1 MVTNI
6 IFDIGN
12 VLVSFQWADLAEEIG
27 FTKENVRVMNERVIG
42 DRWNELDRGVMS
54 EKASFVFSDY
64 ANAFIKENKGRLDSL
79 YKSTE
84 DFDSR
89 TFDTMFTNYLNRVY
103 GEMQHLRNEE
113 HAVDFIKE
121 YLRFEIARGLYG
133 YGEAYRVFLE
143 SDDTFQQAVEIMHNK
158 KIFKKY
164 KVDSGR

>member
-1 MVTNI
+1 M
-6 IFDIGN
+6 DYAKEEG
-12 VLVSFQWADLAEEIG
+12 VSD
-27 FTKENVRVMNERVIG
+27 
-42 DRWNELDRGVMS
+42 
-54 EKASFVFSDY
+54 KAPFVFSDY
-64 ANAFIKENKGRLDSL
+64 ANAFIKENKEKLDSM

-84 DFDSR
+84 DFDR
-89 TFDTMFTNYLNRVY
+89 QTFDTMFTNYLNKTY

-133 YGEAYRVFLE
+133 YGDAYRIFLE

-164 KVDSGR
+164 KVDSGK